1 MPLDDLVLR
10 LQRFVDRAVRR
21 FRLGPAPVPG
31 RRRLLIV
38 QIDGLSA
45 AVLEEALAG
54 GRAPF
59 LRWLLRHGRHRL
71 APMSVGLPSS
81 TPAFQLAAMYG
92 IRPDIPGFHYYD
104 KRRRADVYFPR
115 GGDATRVE
123 ATQANGRRGIL
134 EGGGAYGC
142 VFTGGATSNLLTFA
156 RISKPSGAGA
166 LRAVSRFVVLGWVVV
181 KGCVVSGIELA
192 RAVLRLV
199 ADPVGESARGWR
211 WLAIKIGISVWLREL
226 FTLVVAR
233 DLYEGVPAL
242 YVNYLD
248 YDVFAH
254 AYGPRHRRAFRA
266 LRRIDRSIHQLWR
279 VLRRVPEHGYD
290 LYVLSDH
297 GQAACTPYAD
307 LSGGRPVEQ
316 ALFEDFFDPLSVHE
330 APEPSGRA
338 RRMARGIAAYRR
350 QRAPG
355 LFQRFV
361 NYLEQDF
368 ALVLGGV
375 RHVRERNG
383 IRVVSAGPNAFVYF
397 LEAEAPV
404 GIEWIERRFPG
415 LGEELSRSR
424 GIGFVLARSEAGALC
439 FWRGKRYRLD
449 ELHAGPFAGRR
460 DLPRVVEG
468 FRDLMA
474 MASAGDLILYGTD
487 APEGHVSFVP
497 EVGAHAGTSPEELHT
512 FLLHPAAVEL
522 RAPIGHPVELYPLFM
537 RYQGS
542 GA

>member
-10 LQRFVDRAVRR
+10 LQRLVDRAVRR
-21 FRLGPAPVPG
+21 FRLGPAPAPG

-38 QIDGLSA
+38 QIDGLSRS
-45 AVLEEALAG
+45 VLEEALAG

-59 LRWLLRHGRHRL
+59 LRWLLRQGRHRL
-71 APMSVGLPSS
+71 TPMSVGLPSS

-92 IRPDIPGFHYYD
+92 IRPDIPGFHYHD
-104 KRRRADVYFPR
+104 KRRREDVWFPR
-115 GGDATRVE
+115 GGDAARVE
-123 ATQANGRRGIL
+123 AAQAGGRRGIL
-134 EGGGAYGC
+134 EAGGAYGC

-156 RISKPSGAGA
+156 RISRPSGAGA
-166 LRAVSRFVVLGWVVV
+166 LRAVSRVVVLGWVVI
-181 KGCVVSGIELA
+181 KSCVVSGIELA
-192 RAVLRLV
+192 RAVLRLI
-199 ADPVGESARGWR
+199 ADPVGEAARGWR
-211 WLAIKIGISVWLREL
+211 WLAIKIAISVWLREL

-248 YDVFAH
+248 YDVFGH

-297 GQAACTPYAD
+297 GQAACTPYAH
-307 LSGGRPVEQ
+307 LSGGRPIEQ
-316 ALFEDFFDPLSVHE
+316 ALFEDFFDPLGADE
-330 APEPSGRA
+330 ASEPGSRA
-338 RRMARGIAAYRR
+338 RRMAHGVAAYRR
-350 QRAPG
+350 RRARG

-383 IRVVSAGPNAFVYF
+383 IRVVSAGPNAFAYF
-397 LEAEAPV
+397 LETQAPV
-404 GIEWIERRFPG
+404 GIEWIEQRFPG

-424 GIGFVLARSEAGALC
+424 GVGFVLARSGTGPLC

-449 ELHAGPFAGRR
+449 DLHAGPFAGRR
-460 DLPRVVEG
+460 DLPRVVEDL
-468 FRDLMA
+468 RALMA
-474 MASAGDLILYGTD
+474 MPSAGDLVVYGID
-487 APEGHVSFVP
+487 APEGHVSYVP
-497 EVGAHAGTSPEELHT
+497 EVSAHAGTSPDELHT
-512 FLLHPAAVEL
+512 FLIHPPGVEVP
-522 RAPIGHPVELYPLFM
+522 APIGHPVELYPLFM
-537 RYQGS
+537 RYQER